1 MNKHVPLGQ
10 AGVAGLTVRSRV
22 EKEWDHVIEH
32 VQLMVPVQAMK
43 TKSSTVVQLNV
54 VSDLFGFLFHCYK
67 IWLKSGDQIRA

>member
-1 MNKHVPLGQ
+1 M
-10 AGVAGLTVRSRV
+10 
-22 EKEWDHVIEH
+22 IEH

-67 IWLKSGDQIRA
+67 I